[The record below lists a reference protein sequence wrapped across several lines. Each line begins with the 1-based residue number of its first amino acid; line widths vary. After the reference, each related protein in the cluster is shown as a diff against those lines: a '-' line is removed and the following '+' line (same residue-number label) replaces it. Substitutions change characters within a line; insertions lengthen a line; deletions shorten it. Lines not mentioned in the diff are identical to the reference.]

1 MARGLMTALQAALAG
16 VSGGA
21 AGYARYQE
29 EERKRQQEQKD
40 AEERR
45 AMNLATM
52 FERGWQTPEEF
63 SRTREEQK
71 ATEPAQRMRI
81 GDQELVRART
91 PQQEAALERGRQTTM
106 AAKAGTQEGKAKQ
119 SAIAAALNA
128 QGSRISSADR
138 ALIEAGLLDVKD
150 ALPRRGG
157 EGAGTA
163 SVMRDINDQVA
174 RFIAANMGKTRKVW
188 NADEQRE
195 VERPI
200 DVQAEAEQ
208 LRNSLLELYGMDT
221 STSGG
226 SGGGLTPAMSPA
238 LSSLVSDYMRGVG
251 RTAGAPRRDSTASA
265 PRAGG
270 APRRDSTVSAP
281 RTGGAPPRASRP
293 LEFTTTTGRTYRLP
307 EE

>member
-29 EERKRQQEQKD
+29 EDRKRQQEQAD

-71 ATEPAQRMRI
+71 ATEPAQRMRL
-81 GDQELVRART
+81 GEQELVRART

-106 AAKAGTQEGKAKQ
+106 AAKAGTQEGKARQ
-119 SAIAAALNA
+119 SAIAAALDA
-128 QGSRISSADR
+128 QGSRISPADR
-138 ALIEAGLLDVKD
+138 ALIEAGLLKVENV
-150 ALPRRGG
+150 LPRRGG
-157 EGAGTA
+157 DGTGTA

-174 RFIAANMGKTRKVW
+174 RFIAANTGRTRKVTDPETR
-188 NADEQRE
+188 AE

-200 DVQAEAEQ
+200 DVRAEAEQ
-208 LRNSLLELYGMDT
+208 LRQSLLELYGLRVP
-221 STSGG
+221 GG
-226 SGGGLTPAMSPA
+226 TGSSAQPRYNNIPQVLDRLGLGGDMGTTRGMSSVA
-238 LSSLVSDYMRGVG
+238 
-251 RTAGAPRRDSTASA
+251 
-265 PRAGG
+265 
-270 APRRDSTVSAP
+270 
-281 RTGGAPPRASRP
+281 PRASRP
-293 LEFTTTTGRTYRLP
+293 LEFTTATGRTYRLP

>member
-1 MARGLMTALQAALAG
+1 MARRGVMTALQAALAG
-16 VSGGA
+16 IGGA
-21 AGYARYQE
+21 AQGYIQQRE
-29 EERKRQQEQKD
+29 MERKRGQEQAD

-106 AAKAGTQEGKAKQ
+106 AAKAGTQEGKARQ
-119 SAIAAALNA
+119 SAIAAALDA
-128 QGSRISSADR
+128 QGSRISPADR
-138 ALIEAGLLDVKD
+138 ALINAGLLEAKDV
-150 ALPRRGG
+150 LPRRGG
-157 EGAGTA
+157 EGTGTA

-174 RFIAANMGKTRKVW
+174 RFIAANMGRTRKVYD
-188 NADEQRE
+188 AEQRME

-200 DVQAEAEQ
+200 DVRAEADQ
-208 LRNSLLELYGMDT
+208 LRKSLLELYGLRVPA
-221 STSGG
+221 STDS
-226 SGGGLTPAMSPA
+226 
-238 LSSLVSDYMRGVG
+238 
-251 RTAGAPRRDSTASA
+251 GAPRQYNNIPQVLDQLGIGGSMGATRGMSSA
-265 PRAGG
+265 A
-270 APRRDSTVSAP
+270 
-281 RTGGAPPRASRP
+281 PRASRP
-293 LEFTTTTGRTYRLP
+293 LEFTTATGRTYRLP